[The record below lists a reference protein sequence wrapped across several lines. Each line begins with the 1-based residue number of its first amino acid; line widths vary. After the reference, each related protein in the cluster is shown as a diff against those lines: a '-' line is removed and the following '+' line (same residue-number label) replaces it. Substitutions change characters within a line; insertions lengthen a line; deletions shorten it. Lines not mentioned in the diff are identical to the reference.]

1 MTKLIAV
8 DMDGTFLNDNK
19 TYDKDKFTK
28 IYQELE
34 RKNIKFT
41 VASGNQYYQ
50 LVSFFKDFPD
60 VIYVAENGAIVR
72 NQKEILKLNYFS
84 ISSSHMD
91 GNTHDQAA

>member
-19 TYDKDKFTK
+19 TYDKEKFTK

-50 LVSFFKDFPD
+50 LFF
-60 VIYVAENGAIVR
+60 R
-72 NQKEILKLNYFS
+72 
-84 ISSSHMD
+84 
-91 GNTHDQAA
+91 

>member
-19 TYDKDKFTK
+19 TYDKEKFTK

-34 RKNIKFT
+34 KKNIKFT
-41 VASGNQYYQ
+41 VASGNQYYK

-60 VIYVAENGAIVR
+60 IIYVAENGAIVR
-72 NQKEILKLNYFS
+72 NQKEILRRRFY
-84 ISSSHMD
+84 
-91 GNTHDQAA
+91 AV

>member
-19 TYDKDKFTK
+19 TYDKEKFTK

-50 LVSFFKDFPD
+50 LVS
-60 VIYVAENGAIVR
+60 
-72 NQKEILKLNYFS
+72 LKIFL
-84 ISSSHMD
+84 
-91 GNTHDQAA
+91 T